1 MYLYWL
7 SITGCAPW
15 QRVACQI
22 AKIAE
27 EFDCM
32 VVSDEIYDR
41 LVYDFEHVCFPAL
54 SGIKKRTILLGG
66 FSKDYAMTGWRIG
79 YACGPARDHFGRS
92 RAH

>member
-1 MYLYWL
+1 MLE
-7 SITGCAPW
+7 
-15 QRVACQI
+15 I

-27 EFDCM
+27 EHNLL

-54 SGIKKRTILLGG
+54 DESIQNRTILLGG

-79 YACGPARDHFGRS
+79 YACGPAGCDIRCVLTVEHWARS
-92 RAH
+92 TRRRGA